1 MNHEHFSIRHI
12 TIIIAVVL
20 ILAAIVYQQ
29 FINKQETATFIQHLE
44 PAASRCEPI
53 TGIGG
58 YPTYTL
64 WDKDDTILGYAVEAG
79 ASGYGGPLRV
89 LVSLGMDGTLK
100 NVIITENCET
110 PAYFNRV
117 LNQGYLDKFIG
128 KRAHDPFEPG
138 QDIDAVSGATYTVKG
153 IAQAVRKGS
162 WQVGKHELGIQVPA
176 GNPFSLGWQ
185 ELGLI
190 ILYSLVF
197 IAVSRR
203 RHTLR
208 PWVLAISFLF
218 LGFFLNAALS
228 LANLTS
234 LISGNLP
241 SPLERPFWYLLTL
254 GVLIPTLLWGRNF
267 YCAWLCPFGG
277 LQEGIYKVL
286 GFMKFNPSSTM
297 MALARKIRWGILWT
311 AVMAALMFN
320 NPSIASYEPFAVSF
334 GGQGNLGHWL
344 TLCLVLITGIFIYR
358 VWCRFVCPV
367 GTVLIFL
374 ASVKGRIKMLFR
386 PNGPANQPIDS
397 IFEHPSTCAKVSC
410 SECATG
416 QDRIRWAD
424 LPGREKVFL
433 GILVV
438 YALLIIITLSLNI
451 LSI

>member
-1 MNHEHFSIRHI
+1 MNHERFSIRHI
-12 TIIIAVVL
+12 TIIIPVVL

-29 FINKQETATFIQHLE
+29 FVNRQETVAFIQHLE

-53 TGIGG
+53 AGVGG
-58 YPTYTL
+58 YPAYKL
-64 WDKDDTILGYAVEAG
+64 WDKDDTILGYAVAAG
-79 ASGYGGPLRV
+79 ASGYGGPLGV
-89 LVSLGMDGTLK
+89 LVYLGIDGILK

-117 LNQGYLDKFIG
+117 LNEGYLDKFIG
-128 KRAHDPFEPG
+128 KQAHDPFEPG

-162 WQVGKHELGIQVPA
+162 WQVGKHELGLQVPA
-176 GNPFSLGWQ
+176 GTRFSLGWQ

-190 ILYSLVF
+190 ILYGLIF

-208 PWVLAISFLF
+208 PWILAISLLF

-241 SPLERPFWYLLTL
+241 SPLERPFWYFLTL
-254 GVLIPTLLWGRNF
+254 GVLILTLLWGRNF

-286 GFMKFNPSSTM
+286 GFMKFNPPSPM
-297 MALARKIRWGILWT
+297 MALARKIRWGILWA
-311 AVMAALMFN
+311 AVMAALIFN
-320 NPSIASYEPFAVSF
+320 NPSITSYEPFAVSF

-344 TLCLVLITGIFIYR
+344 TLCLVLITGTFIYR
-358 VWCRFVCPV
+358 VWCRLVCPV
-367 GTVLIFL
+367 GTVLNFL
-374 ASVKGRIKMLFR
+374 ASVKRRTRMLFR
-386 PNGPANQPIDS
+386 PNGPVSRPVDS
-397 IFEHPSTCAKVSC
+397 VFEHPSTCAEVIC
-410 SECATG
+410 SECGAG
-416 QDRIRWAD
+416 QARVRWAD
-424 LPGREKVFL
+424 LPGKEKVFL

-438 YALLIIITLSLNI
+438 YVLSIIITLSLNI